1 MASDIKTVERL
12 ETALKTE
19 IAGYR
24 FYSAA
29 ASTVADEKGRNI
41 FAHLAKE
48 ELDHI
53 KVIHAI
59 GELARSGKPWA
70 AFDDAVRVGETAI
83 SGALPIYPGQDA
95 LVERLKKNPTDLNAL
110 RIGMEIEEAATEFYS
125 KMLKDATTPGE
136 KVILT
141 RLLEMEK
148 GHLKILR
155 WESESLMR
163 TGFWAGQME
172 YSVEK
177 ELD

>member
-1 MASDIKTVERL
+1 MTSNIRMVERL
-12 ETALKTE
+12 ETAFKTE
-19 IAGYR
+19 IAGYK
-24 FYSAA
+24 FYVAA
-29 ASTVADEKGRNI
+29 TAAVADEKGRNI

-53 KVIHAI
+53 KVVHWI
-59 GELARSGKPWA
+59 GELAKAGKPWA
-70 AFDDAVRVGETAI
+70 AFDDALRVGEAVVTG
-83 SGALPIYPGQDA
+83 SLPIYPEQDA
-95 LVERLKKNPTDLNAL
+95 LVEKLKKNQTDLNAL
-110 RIGMEIEEAATEFYS
+110 RIGMEIEEAAIEFYS
-125 KMLKDATTPGE
+125 NMLKDAASPGE

-163 TGFWAGQME
+163 TGFWAGMME

>member
-12 ETALKTE
+12 ETAFKTE

-24 FYSAA
+24 FYSEAA
-29 ASTVADEKGRNI
+29 ATVADEKGRNI

-48 ELDHI
+48 ELEHI
-53 KVIHAI
+53 KVVHGIS
-59 GELARSGKPWA
+59 ETARSGKAWV
-70 AFDDAVRVGETAI
+70 AFDDAIRVGGTLD
-83 SGALPIYPGQDA
+83 SGSLPIYPGQDA
-95 LVERLKKNPTDLNAL
+95 LVERLKKNQTDLNAL

-125 KMLKDATTPGE
+125 MMLKDATTPGE

-141 RLLEMEK
+141 KLLEMEK

-163 TGFWAGQME
+163 TGFWAGQIE